1 MNSEIPCRWS
11 QTCSQK
17 SNMKFEDGFFAHSD
31 SLCLLH
37 AGNVEASCSEK
48 EVGRGQDAIQPFQHF
63 VPVQSWR
70 EYFLFKL
77 IFFKAADSRAQKTQQ
92 LFENTRH
99 FSKNCH
105 NPTRLNLSGAAGC
118 IREALGSLRS
128 AVSGNFCK
136 QYATDVPFTPLAL
149 VSHSSLQ

>member
-1 MNSEIPCRWS
+1 MLV
-11 QTCSQK
+11 TCGKCGGIMFRERSRER
-17 SNMKFEDGFFAHSD
+17 SRCNPAFPTF
-31 SLCLLH
+31 C
-37 AGNVEASCSEK
+37 SCAVLE
-48 EVGRGQDAIQPFQHF
+48 GIF
-63 VPVQSWR
+63 PVQAH
-70 EYFLFKL
+70 L
-77 IFFKAADSRAQKTQQ
+77 FKAADSRAQKTQQ

-99 FSKNCH
+99 FSKICH
-105 NPTRLNLSGAAGC
+105 NPTRVNLSGAAGC